1 MATTERLKTIDSQ
14 INKLQ
19 TRKKKLEEKRKNQIT
34 TILNRCGASKMSDE
48 VLAGAVL
55 EAVRAFNQNDRRVS
69 TWQTE
74 GSKILKPGRGKKK
87 FV

>member
-1 MATTERLKTIDSQ
+1 MATSERLKTIDTQ

-34 TILNRCGASKMSDE
+34 TILNRCGANKMSDE

-55 EAVRAFNQNDRRVS
+55 EAVRAFNQNDRRIS
-69 TWQTE
+69 AWQAE
-74 GSKILKPGRGKKK
+74 GTKILKPGRGKKR
-87 FV
+87 FI